1 MELTWNKKASQMDL
15 EDKIIHLSNIIHR
28 DTLMGGANYLR
39 MSSGTTD
46 LLSGGI
52 LESLKKRFSIWTD
65 TGMVDDIISVCYFA
79 KKPFDT
85 PDGKSF
91 ILYHHIKFQ

>member
-1 MELTWNKKASQMDL
+1 MDL

-28 DTLMGGANYLR
+28 DTLLGGANSLR
-39 MSSGTTD
+39 MSSATTD

-52 LESLKKRFSIWTD
+52 LERLKGRFPIWTD
-65 TGMVDDIISVCYFA
+65 IGMSDDVVSVCYFA
-79 KKPFDT
+79 KEPFDT

-91 ILYHHIKFQ
+91 FIFHHIKFI